1 MLRHNCSEYQE
12 MGEAEEGLMRGIAG
26 CLLREVLL
34 QKLDLLEAPPKD
46 SDNRIRPKK
55 RDQEA

>member
-1 MLRHNCSEYQE
+1 

-55 RDQEA
+55 KKRDQEA